1 MNRKV
6 DVPIECEFGWDQHL
20 IGAEHRIEPRQL
32 SMVHICEW
40 CRESI
45 GLLDA
50 QTSTGKA
57 SWHTRCWNEAAAER
71 AAALAESDDA

>member
-6 DVPIECEFGWDQHL
+6 EVPIECEVDWDQPL
-20 IGAEHRIEPRQL
+20 IDAEYRIEHL
-32 SMVHICEW
+32 SVTHVCEW

-50 QTSTGKA
+50 QTSTGRV
-57 SWHTRCWNEAAAER
+57 SWHTRCWNEAWEAR